1 VINAKRVLVSA
12 LMLGSEILDV
22 AIGIVFVFVLVS
34 LICSA
39 IREGLE
45 GLLKTRATHLEQG
58 IRQLLHDK
66 AGSGVAR
73 QVFEHPLV
81 FSLFSGPYKPTA
93 TSGWTALTSGGDLPS
108 YIPSRNF
115 ALALMDI
122 AARGPATGSNSSG
135 DQSPV
140 LSLDAVRANIRNIPD
155 PAVQRALLVAIDTAQ
170 NDLDKAIANVE
181 AWYDSG
187 MDRVSGWYKRSTQLI
202 LFLVGLFVA
211 IALNVN
217 TIAIA
222 DFLYHQKAARETLVA
237 QAQNA
242 AGDPQ
247 YLDRKYQQV
256 RTDLNALQL
265 PIGWTDTSSE
275 KTGGQWLEA
284 LAGWLVTAFAA
295 TLGAPFWFDL
305 LNKVMVIRS
314 TVKPHEKSP
323 EEASEDRQRDNS
335 NPAGEK

>member
-1 VINAKRVLVSA
+1 
-12 LMLGSEILDV
+12 MLGSEILDV

-34 LICSA
+34 LICTA

-45 GLLKTRATHLEQG
+45 GWLRTRATHLEQG
-58 IRQLLHDK
+58 IRVMLHDD
-66 AGSGVAR
+66 AGAGLAR
-73 QVFEHPLV
+73 QLFEHPLV
-81 FSLFSGPYKPTA
+81 FSLFSGKYEPLAK
-93 TSGWTALTSGGDLPS
+93 SGWPTALTRGRNLPT

-122 AARGPATGSNSSG
+122 AARGPATTNSSG
-135 DQSPV
+135 DQSPR
-140 LSLDAVRANIRNIPD
+140 LSLDAVRANIRNIAD
-155 PAVQRALLVAIDTAQ
+155 PVVQRAVLVALDTAQ
-170 NDLDKAIANVE
+170 GDLEKAIANVE

-202 LFLVGLFVA
+202 LFGVGLFVA
-211 IALNVN
+211 IVLNVN

-237 QAQNA
+237 EAQNA
-242 AGDPQ
+242 AGDPE
-247 YLDRKYQQV
+247 YLTRKYQQV

-265 PIGWTDTSSE
+265 PIGWTNAPP
-275 KTGGQWLEA
+275 KTAGQRLEA

-305 LNKVMVIRS
+305 LNKIMVIRS

-323 EEASEDRQRDNS
+323 EEASEDRQS
-335 NPAGEK
+335 GETKRKASDQ